1 MTFVEIDE
9 LLVDPG
15 GRLLG
20 QIYQDIQILG
30 RVPGRMG
37 GGGEEREGRAGGQ
50 REMNEGMK
58 GGVRG

>member
-37 GGGEEREGRAGGQ
+37 GGEGRKGREGLVA
-50 REMNEGMK
+50 
-58 GGVRG
+58 RGR

>member
-37 GGGEEREGRAGGQ
+37 GGEEREGRAGGQ

>member
-37 GGGEEREGRAGGQ
+37 GRGGKARKGLVARGR
-50 REMNEGMK
+50 
-58 GGVRG
+58 

>member
-37 GGGEEREGRAGGQ
+37 GGRGG
-50 REMNEGMK
+50 K
-58 GGVRG
+58 GGKGWWPEGDERRNERRG